1 MKTFNKQTPNMEH
14 TFLQISC
21 QSSWSKGQWNIRIN
35 LKSDCCKIHAILV
48 KLFQSKAQTK
58 MLNCNIREWQ
68 RRWESLGRAISS
80 ASRRILVFSLRS
92 QRNVHRPYQN
102 SRIRHRWNLQGL
114 RPIHRRPAPHNSQ
127 TTWNMHNHMS
137 IILYTILSMETKI
150 FELQK
155 YSISWHNY
163 RTVELHIL
171 YKNNTSSKMN
181 KFPPCRQNK
190 QYCHNRKWQSL
201 CLLL

>member
-1 MKTFNKQTPNMEH
+1 MEH

-68 RRWESLGRAISS
+68 RRWESLGRVISS
-80 ASRRILVFSLRS
+80 ASHRILVFSLHS

-102 SRIRHRWNLQGL
+102 SPIRHQWNLQGL
-114 RPIHRRPAPHNSQ
+114 RPIHRRPVPHSSQ
-127 TTWNMHNHMS
+127 TTWETQSYVYNFIHNTLNGNKK
-137 IILYTILSMETKI
+137 IWITKI
-150 FELQK
+150 
-155 YSISWHNY
+155 
-163 RTVELHIL
+163 
-171 YKNNTSSKMN
+171 
-181 KFPPCRQNK
+181 
-190 QYCHNRKWQSL
+190 
-201 CLLL
+201 